1 MKGLRLIFHQAHY
14 DLKVFWRN
22 PQSRFFTVA
31 IPVMFLFIF
40 VAVFGNNTTRVNGH
54 RIHNSTYYVPYIA
67 ALGLIS
73 AAFGE
78 LTISIVTQ
86 RERGVLMRFRSAPA
100 PTWVI
105 IVSRVLLA
113 CMLAALLVLALILIG
128 WLVFGVQLPGS
139 TVPGV
144 IVTTI
149 VGAVSFCCL
158 GLGLSTFIR
167 SAESAP
173 PVTNMLILP
182 LLFISGIFFPNE
194 LLPHWLYH
202 VASYFPVQH
211 LGHSLVTAFA
221 PETKGVGIVVKD
233 LLWMVGWGILGLL
246 IALRRFNWMPRRGS

>member
-1 MKGLRLIFHQAHY
+1 MKGLRLILHQAIY

-40 VAVFGNNTTRVNGH
+40 VAVFGNNTTKVNGNTI
-54 RIHNSTYYVPYIA
+54 RNSTYYVPYIA

-86 RERGVLMRFRSAPA
+86 RERGVLMRFRAAPA

-105 IVSRVLLA
+105 LVSRVLLA
-113 CMLAALLVLALILIG
+113 CMLAVLLVVALIVIG
-128 WLVFGVQLPGS
+128 WLVYGVKLPRS
-139 TVPGV
+139 TVPGA
-144 IVTTI
+144 IVTTL
-149 VGAVSFCCL
+149 VGAVAFCCL

-182 LLFISGIFFPNE
+182 LLFISGIFFPSE
-194 LLPHWLYH
+194 LLPRWLYH
-202 VASYFPVQH
+202 LAGYFPVQH
-211 LGHSLVTAFA
+211 LGHALVTAFDPA
-221 PETKGVGIVVKD
+221 TKGVGIVGKD
-233 LLWMVGWGILGLL
+233 LLWMAAWGILGLL
-246 IALRRFNWMPRRGS
+246 VALRRFNWMPRPGT